1 MKKLLLILLHAVKA
15 LSLAQC
21 QQATETETLDKDPIC
36 LLANREVNLL
46 FVVQNN
52 QFNFILEKDTNICFT
67 NTDDYDKPR
76 EEGVDDGAATR
87 S

>member
-1 MKKLLLILLHAVKA
+1 MKKLILSLLHAVK
-15 LSLAQC
+15 SLRLARC
-21 QQATETETLDKDPIC
+21 QQATKTETLDQNPIC

>member
-36 LLANREVNLL
+36 LLANREVNLI
-46 FVVQNN
+46 VVQIK
-52 QFNFILEKDTNICFT
+52 QFNAILEEGTNINFT
-67 NTDDYDKPR
+67 NTDD
-76 EEGVDDGAATR
+76 DDD
-87 S
+87 

>member
-36 LLANREVNLL
+36 LLANREVNLI
-46 FVVQNN
+46 VVQIK
-52 QFNFILEKDTNICFT
+52 QFNATLEEGTNINFT
-67 NTDDYDKPR
+67 NTDD
-76 EEGVDDGAATR
+76 DDD
-87 S
+87 

>member
-36 LLANREVNLL
+36 LLAFMQLR
-46 FVVQNN
+46 
-52 QFNFILEKDTNICFT
+52 
-67 NTDDYDKPR
+67 R
-76 EEGVDDGAATR
+76 
-87 S
+87 

>member
-36 LLANREVNLL
+36 LLANREVNLI
-46 FVVQNN
+46 VVQIKK
-52 QFNFILEKDTNICFT
+52 FNATMEEGTNINFT
-67 NTDDYDKPR
+67 NTDD
-76 EEGVDDGAATR
+76 DDD
-87 S
+87 